1 MIPKAYLTEWQ
12 DSAPWNTSA
21 MVEQDLIISRA
32 IVEIFSHPLLAEHLA
47 FRGGTALH
55 KLFLLPSS
63 RYSEDIDLVQ
73 IIAGPIGPVFD
84 ALRDKLSPWL
94 GTPQRKQ
101 GPGVVNLIYRV
112 RSEDVPPATIRL
124 KIEINSREHF
134 TAFGVKKRPYAV
146 SSRWFSGN
154 CEISTYALEE
164 LLGTKMRALYQ
175 RRKGRDL
182 FDLWLGLT
190 RGKANPDSIVKCFK
204 KYMEASELRV
214 SAKEYRMNM
223 EAKINLPEF
232 RSDTEELL
240 HAEVNYSIDEAYGL
254 FDREVLS
261 MLEKKAHGKSG
272 AP

>member
-1 MIPKAYLTEWQ
+1 MIPRLIISEWKQ
-12 DSAPWNTSA
+12 SNAPWRA
-21 MVEQDLIISRA
+21 DAKVEQDLIISRG

-55 KLFLLPSS
+55 KVFLLPSA

-73 IIAGPIGPVFD
+73 LAGGPIGPIFD

-94 GTPQRKQ
+94 GKPQRKQ
-101 GPGVVNLIYRV
+101 GPGVVNLTYKMQ
-112 RSEDVPPATIRL
+112 SEDVPPLTLRL

-134 TAFGVKKRPYAV
+134 TALGIHKKPFAV
-146 SSRWFSGN
+146 NSRWFNGK
-154 CEISTYALEE
+154 CEISTYHLEE

-182 FDLWLGLT
+182 FDLWLGLSK
-190 RGKANPDSIVKCFK
+190 GKAKPDTIVKCFK
-204 KYMEASELRV
+204 KYMEASGLRV

-232 RSDTEELL
+232 RSDTEDLL
-240 HAEVNYSIDEAYGL
+240 RAEVEYPIDEAYRL
-254 FDREVLS
+254 FDEEVLS
-261 MLEKKAHGKSG
+261 VLEKKGNI
-272 AP
+272 